1 MLRTLHSKQAASLFA
16 EWTKFAQECGTR
28 YGSHTTV
35 KILKDLNTAC
45 RFAVIG
51 QYPQVTGRV
60 GKFGGIWFRQNANGI
75 PMCLP
80 ILRDVIN
87 NGKAWALEVTS
98 LVRGISTKV
107 SLDTQSIE
115 NQSKVSPQ
123 ELYDTV
129 CQILE
134 NINIDSVTVPDR
146 VRSHVSLRAGPN
158 HKVSLLSS
166 GLDALA
172 LFDRPDDL
180 KQFVHHCIET
190 GNGALGRQLFDFIKE
205 AVDVHK
211 AHLQPRKSELAKLAF
226 IPAEAGK
233 TRVVYILN
241 WWIQE
246 MLFQLHNVQMK
257 WLSRQHQDGTY
268 AASACRAKVKE
279 WTRLGKPCYCFD
291 LTAATDRWP
300 REYQHMIIALMC
312 GENWSNAWEWAMT
325 RVPFSKD
332 LNRYVPYAVGQPMGA
347 YSSWSTFS
355 ISHHY
360 AIRSC
365 IKRVGAADDCYVIIG
380 DDLVISD
387 TDVANAYLAMCKG
400 LGVDINMMKSPSPL
414 RQAKGRSSAEFAKAL
429 FLDGQD
435 LTPFPIANHIEVF
448 GERQTL
454 KAADS
459 LDWYLERGMA
469 SVHLR
474 NDSLRTS
481 LTIENYLSLLKEK
494 EVPMVLA
501 QLLNPLRVERLKAN
515 PTSNEEA
522 MCIRDAPWSG
532 AIGDT
537 LHFLSLMGDEVSNRL
552 SQKLSILHEV
562 RDAWLKGAGQDSRN
576 LPEFLLRVTG
586 HPIQEIIRDLDEV
599 EKSYFKS
606 IELGETPKGFIDVLT
621 DLEYVL
627 SLLEGKESKHIS
639 RLKARRYVLN
649 SIIVKIWKNV
659 HESNNECVPIHTD
672 W

>member
-1 MLRTLHSKQAASLFA
+1 
-16 EWTKFAQECGTR
+16 
-28 YGSHTTV
+28 
-35 KILKDLNTAC
+35 
-45 RFAVIG
+45 
-51 QYPQVTGRV
+51 
-60 GKFGGIWFRQNANGI
+60 
-75 PMCLP
+75 
-80 ILRDVIN
+80 
-87 NGKAWALEVTS
+87 
-98 LVRGISTKV
+98 
-107 SLDTQSIE
+107 
-115 NQSKVSPQ
+115 
-123 ELYDTV
+123 
-129 CQILE
+129 
-134 NINIDSVTVPDR
+134 
-146 VRSHVSLRAGPN
+146 
-158 HKVSLLSS
+158 
-166 GLDALA
+166 
-172 LFDRPDDL
+172 
-180 KQFVHHCIET
+180 
-190 GNGALGRQLFDFIKE
+190 
-205 AVDVHK
+205 
-211 AHLQPRKSELAKLAF
+211 
-226 IPAEAGK
+226 
-233 TRVVYILN
+233 
-241 WWIQE
+241 
-246 MLFQLHNVQMK
+246 
-257 WLSRQHQDGTY
+257 
-268 AASACRAKVKE
+268 
-279 WTRLGKPCYCFD
+279 
-291 LTAATDRWP
+291 
-300 REYQHMIIALMC
+300 
-312 GENWSNAWEWAMT
+312 
-325 RVPFSKD
+325 
-332 LNRYVPYAVGQPMGA
+332 MGA